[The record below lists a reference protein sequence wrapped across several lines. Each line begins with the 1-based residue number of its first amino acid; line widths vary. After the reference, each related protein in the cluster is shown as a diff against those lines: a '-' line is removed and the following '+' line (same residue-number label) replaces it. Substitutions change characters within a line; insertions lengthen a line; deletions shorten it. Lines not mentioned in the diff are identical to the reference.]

1 MHRIYKHNA
10 RKLSKPP
17 PSTPQPQK
25 VPCLAICSV
34 AIASSQ
40 AHTPMILETA
50 SHQNKCTGPERIPN
64 IPLNLACRQ
73 KPGLGGGGNGSGGAY
88 SSHCCQKQ
96 TYNTHEQ
103 HNHESK
109 NESYRFRRDHAA
121 SRSRWLPA
129 ATFCQAP
136 PRQAVPHEASS
147 RHRVPASSVYRRAGW
162 LQRRTRRHASTWFY
176 ASWRRRWK
184 IRWSWKPE
192 LEDFWTQGLAR
203 VQIRESLN
211 SRAGVEKH
219 LQF

>member
-1 MHRIYKHNA
+1 MHRIYQHNA

-34 AIASSQ
+34 SVAIASSQ
-40 AHTPMILETA
+40 AYTPPMILETA

-73 KPGLGGGGNGSGGAY
+73 KPGLGGGGNGSGNGSGAY

-147 RHRVPASSVYRRAGW
+147 RHRARTSQ
-162 LQRRTRRHASTWFY
+162 QRL
-176 ASWRRRWK
+176 
-184 IRWSWKPE
+184 P
-192 LEDFWTQGLAR
+192 
-203 VQIRESLN
+203 
-211 SRAGVEKH
+211 
-219 LQF
+219 